1 MRRPTVDDSWSD
13 GDSTSSQ
20 SDDDSSAHRTN
31 LNDTP
36 DTSGY
41 DSDEGLN
48 KGSAWLLEGNEHPP
62 EYYNQLLD
70 DFDDSEYTKEDYSD
84 GTTLL
89 LDRSEAQW
97 YQYCAYIGKDPKKM
111 YQTISINVLHNFFHW
126 LLSQRRGKEGRRLR
140 GTKLASSL
148 GTYWKIYWLTYERA
162 TGDKI
167 NGSTDDAW
175 DAYGMTARA
184 VVSSV
189 HFNAVFQGAREK
201 PRMYVEDL
209 KEALRTNLCAVKKRY
224 SHGRIRVEMQL
235 FMQIGGFTA
244 NRPGALLNLCY
255 RHIRVTLLRDPEG
268 GPNRI
273 LLGFAF
279 EFTKSFLGI
288 KDMNT
293 FPIPEI
299 IYDPS
304 LIYSPH
310 VLLLGLI
317 FDDQAFAAPS
327 LTSPKQLSRLDIEPG
342 HNQLLLPLRS
352 DLDDVPI
359 FRKAIKTPEGWEI
372 SKDEPLEYST
382 IRYAMK
388 KVGELT
394 GFKLLLRPYA
404 LRYGAGKAFNENGN
418 VSEALQNL
426 MMQHG
431 DPRTFL
437 KHYLHRR
444 VTVDAAALKHYL
456 HRRVTV
462 DAAAIVR
469 RLQPQDAV
477 MQAACN
483 MSRWIDPNQPWG
495 LTAEQAD
502 SVNQNP
508 LIRSLL
514 QDRDRLKRRYGP
526 KHIKYIEHNKT
537 IIGEKQRLRA
547 SLLAELQEK
556 YEKEGPVR
564 AIERQLSG
572 VKISQNSKANGCK
585 RLIEALILA
594 PPGNTLEEEFRR
606 RSEAIIA
613 VTEYCKIEE
622 GDTPKSRTRSRGQT
636 KRLLIKKEDDYRSA
650 ASAEPMEKEI
660 EAAMLSVFKE
670 KRPTIC
676 FLCLGNVALPLTTR
690 VYSFSIPSD
699 LSKHFRRKHLSNIR
713 DGERIDCRVC
723 NILLNCKMHLQNHA
737 MKIHG
742 TVS

>member
-1 MRRPTVDDSWSD
+1 MRRRTVDDSWSD

-20 SDDDSSAHRTN
+20 SDDSSTYRTN

-36 DTSGY
+36 DTSGC
-41 DSDEGLN
+41 DSDADLN
-48 KGSAWLLEGNEHPP
+48 RESAWLLEGNEHPP

-70 DFDDSEYTKEDYSD
+70 NFDDSEYTKEDYSD
-84 GTTLL
+84 GTTVL

-97 YQYCAYIGKDPKKM
+97 NQYCAYTGKDPKKM
-111 YQTISINVLHNFFHW
+111 YQAISINVLHNFFHW

-148 GTYWKIYWLTYERA
+148 GTYWKIYRLTYERA

-167 NGSTDDAW
+167 NGPTTR
-175 DAYGMTARA
+175 GMHKVLRKLAKR
-184 VVSSV
+184 
-189 HFNAVFQGAREK
+189 HGLKKGAREK
-201 PRMYVEDL
+201 PCMYVEDL
-209 KEALRTNLCAVKKRY
+209 KEALRTNLCAVEKKY
-224 SHGRIRVEMQL
+224 SHGRIRIGVQL

-273 LLGFAF
+273 LLEFSF

-288 KDMNT
+288 KDINT

-327 LTSPKQLSRLDIEPG
+327 LTSPDQLSMLDIEPG
-342 HNQLLLPLRS
+342 QNQLLLPLRS

-388 KVGELT
+388 RVGELT

-444 VTVDAAALKHYL
+444 VTVDAAA
-456 HRRVTV
+456 
-462 DAAAIVR
+462 IVR
-469 RLQPQDAV
+469 RVQPQDAV

-483 MSRWIDPNQPWG
+483 MSRWIDPNRPWG

-502 SVNQNP
+502 SVNQTP

-514 QDRDRLKRRYGP
+514 QDRDRLKRRYSP
-526 KHIKYIEHNKT
+526 KHIKYIEHNKR
-537 IIGEKQRLRA
+537 IISEKQRLRA
-547 SLLAELQEK
+547 SLLADIQEK

-564 AIERQLSG
+564 AIEQQLSG
-572 VKISQNSKANGCK
+572 VKISQKPIVASYFTTKTLPEQK

-606 RSEAIIA
+606 RNEAIIA

-622 GDTPKSRTRSRGQT
+622 GDTPKSQTRPRGQM
-636 KRLLIKKEDDYRSA
+636 KRLSIKNEDEDRSA
-650 ASAEPMEKEI
+650 APVKLIEKEI
-660 EAAMLSVFKE
+660 EAAMLSVFKD

-676 FLCLGNVALPLTTR
+676 FLCLGNVALPLAIR
-690 VYSFSIPSD
+690 VYSFSTSSD
-699 LSKHFRRKHLSNIR
+699 LGKHFRRKHLSNIT

-723 NILLNCKMHLQNHA
+723 KMSLSCKMHLQSHA
-737 MKIHG
+737 KKIHG